1 MGMRTCEVCGREII
15 GPAYLAL
22 IEGAELVVCADCTR
36 YAKWFKKL
44 GRRVGPEAPAR
55 ARRPTP
61 KAREALALTRM
72 RVSEAEELE
81 LVEDFGR
88 RVKEAR
94 EARGL
99 TQEQL
104 GKMVGEKA
112 SVISRIESG
121 RMTPDILL
129 ARKLEHALG
138 IKLLVRAS
146 GREEVVLRTR
156 KPPEVGGLTLGDIL
170 AMSKKEEKG

>member
-1 MGMRTCEVCGREII
+1 MRTCEVCGREII

-44 GRRVGPEAPAR
+44 GRIGPEAPS
-55 ARRPTP
+55 RPKRPMTRG
-61 KAREALALTRM
+61 RESMLLTRI
-72 RVSEAEELE
+72 RVREAEELE

-88 RVKEAR
+88 KVKEAR
-94 EARGL
+94 EAKGL
-99 TQEQL
+99 TPEAL
-104 GKMVGEKA
+104 AKMVGEKA

-121 RMTPDILL
+121 RMAPDILL
-129 ARKLEHALG
+129 ARRLEHALG

-146 GREEVVLRTR
+146 AEEKVVVRTAR
-156 KPPEVGGLTLGDIL
+156 PPEVGGLTLGDIL